1 MNFTANIGPEVFKI
15 VKTTAATPLPANS
28 ET

>member
-1 MNFTANIGPEVFKI
+1 MNFTANIAPEVFKI
-15 VKTTAATPLPANS
+15 VKTTAATPLRANS